1 MGKFRDKVVVITGGA
16 QGIGKALTH
25 SFAQEGAFVAFI
37 DKEGEAGE
45 ATRNSIA
52 DAGGKVLFFEGDIA
66 EEGVLNEFVE
76 ATISKYGGVD
86 YLINNACLNL
96 GGVLTPCS
104 FEEFNYVLKVGVSAP
119 YLLSQLLLPHLREG
133 GAIVNIC
140 STRASMSQAN
150 TESYSA
156 AKGGISAL
164 THALAISLAGRVR
177 VNAISPGWIDTT
189 DSTHNQSDSAQHP
202 TRRVGKPDDIVRA
215 AFFLCDPR
223 NSFITGE
230 NLVVDGG
237 MSKLMVYHGDEGW
250 TYLP

>member
-1 MGKFRDKVVVITGGA
+1 MGKFRDKVAVITGGA
-16 QGIGKALTH
+16 LGIGRALTR
-25 SFAQEGAFVAFI
+25 SFAQEGASVAFI

-45 ATRNSIA
+45 ANRKFISE
-52 DAGGKVLFFEGDIA
+52 AGGEVLFFEGDIA
-66 EEGVLNEFVE
+66 EEEVLNGFVE
-76 ATISKYGGVD
+76 ATISKYGVVD

-119 YLLSQLLLPHLREG
+119 YLLSQLFLSHFREG
-133 GAIVNIC
+133 GAIVNIS
-140 STRASMSQAN
+140 STRDSMSQAN
-150 TESYSA
+150 SESYSA
-156 AKGGISAL
+156 AKGGIAAL

-177 VNAISPGWIDTT
+177 VNAISPGWIDTAN
-189 DSTHNQSDSAQHP
+189 STHGESDLAQHP
-202 TRRVGKPDDIVRA
+202 VKRIGTPDDIVRA
-215 AFFLCDPR
+215 VFFLCDAD

-237 MSKLMVYHGDEGW
+237 MSKLMIYHGDEGW

>member
-1 MGKFRDKVVVITGGA
+1 MGKFRDKVVVVTGGA
-16 QGIGKALTH
+16 LGIGRALTR
-25 SFAQEGAFVAFI
+25 SFTQEGASVAFI

-45 ATRNSIA
+45 ANRKFITE
-52 DAGGKVLFFEGDIA
+52 AGGEVLFFEGDIA
-66 EEGVLNEFVE
+66 QEEILNEFVE
-76 ATISKYGGVD
+76 ATISKYGGID

-119 YLLSQLLLPHLREG
+119 YLLSQLFLPHFREG
-133 GAIVNIC
+133 GAIVNIG
-140 STRASMSQAN
+140 STRSSMSQSN
-150 TESYSA
+150 SESYSA
-156 AKGGISAL
+156 AKGGIAAL

-189 DSTHNQSDSAQHP
+189 DSTHSDSDLAQHP
-202 TRRVGKPDDIVRA
+202 VKRIGTPSDIVRA
-215 AFFLCDPR
+215 AFFLCDEE

-237 MSKLMVYHGDEGW
+237 MSKLMIYHGDEGW

>member
-1 MGKFRDKVVVITGGA
+1 MGKFRDRVVVITGGA
-16 QGIGKALTH
+16 LGIGRALTRG
-25 SFAQEGAFVAFI
+25 FAREGATVAFI
-37 DKEGEAGE
+37 DKEGKAGE

-66 EEGVLNEFVE
+66 EEEVLNRFVE

-96 GGVLTPCS
+96 EGVLTPCS

-119 YLLSQLLLPHLREG
+119 YLLSQLFLPHFREG
-133 GAIVNIC
+133 GAIVNIS
-140 STRASMSQAN
+140 STRSSMSQAN
-150 TESYSA
+150 SESYSA
-156 AKGGISAL
+156 AKGGITAL

-189 DSTHNQSDSAQHP
+189 NSTHSDSDLAQHP
-202 TRRVGKPDDIVRA
+202 VKRIGTPDDIVRA
-215 AFFLCDPR
+215 VFFLCDAD

-237 MSKLMVYHGDEGW
+237 MSKLMIYHGDEGW
-250 TYLP
+250 IYLP